1 MNSYTTVTL
10 LPETIYG
17 TASGNYDGSSQEFYG
32 NAVPAANY
40 YNGQGNLQT
49 IAYQLTSVVAV
60 ITVQATLQDT
70 LEQAAWFDID
80 QYGDGNTDITD
91 YRPVSVIGNFAYLR
105 VRVTQFDQGIIN
117 AVTAAY

>member
-1 MNSYTTVTL
+1 MNSYTTVAL

-49 IAYQLTSVVAV
+49 IAYQLTSVIAV
-60 ITVQATLQDT
+60 ITVQATLQDN
-70 LEQAAWFDID
+70 LEQATWFNID
-80 QYGDGNTDITD
+80 HYGNGNTAITN
-91 YRPVSVIGNFAYLR
+91 YHPVSVIGNFTYLR
-105 VRVTQFDQGIIN
+105 VQVTQFDQGIIN